1 MRRIAP
7 MEPLTP
13 AKKASNSTRTSKEH
27 GGQINNVRTAHACES
42 CRHLKVRCLS
52 NDNLSVRKC
61 QRCARLNQECIIKP
75 RGPRKPRKRTDARVG
90 ELEKQVEALRA
101 AFGESTALDNSP
113 PSVVDSSDSAAMPH
127 DHGNAF
133 VPEGGTFVNLA
144 QTSSRIDSE
153 APLPSCGITPIAV
166 SQSHTSLPAKE
177 ARRTLTPSIKTD
189 LFNKFNAEL
198 IQYHPV
204 ALFSDGEDA
213 AMVQERNPTLFLAV
227 ITAAAGD
234 SDIEVHSTLHDQLA
248 QDFATRIV
256 IDGEKSVELVQA
268 LLVAAA
274 FHNPPDAFKK
284 PKFYQYIH
292 MAATMAIDLGL
303 GNSGRAATP
312 NGPGE
317 PRCGCDKDEMER
329 NASSRTF
336 IASYMTCLS

>member
-7 MEPLTP
+7 MEPITP
-13 AKKASNSTRTSKEH
+13 AKKASNSTRASKEH
-27 GGQINNVRTAHACES
+27 GGQMSNVRTAHACES

-52 NDNLSVRKC
+52 NDNLSIRKC

-101 AFGESTALDNSP
+101 AFGEPAAVSNSP
-113 PSVVDSSDSAAMPH
+113 PSVVESSDSGAMPH
-127 DHGNAF
+127 DHGNVM
-133 VPEGGTFVNLA
+133 VPEGGAFVNLTP
-144 QTSSRIDSE
+144 TSSQVDSE
-153 APLPSCGITPIAV
+153 APVPSCCTTSIAV
-166 SQSHTSLPAKE
+166 SRSDTSLPAKE
-177 ARRTLTPSIKTD
+177 ARHTLTPSIKTD

-198 IQYHPV
+198 MQHLPIT
-204 ALFSDGEDA
+204 LFLDGEDA
-213 AMVQERNPTLFLAV
+213 TMVQERSPTLFLAA
-227 ITAAAGD
+227 ITAASGD
-234 SDIEVHSTLHDQLA
+234 SDIEAHSALHDQLA

-256 IDGEKSVELVQA
+256 VDGEKSVELVQA
-268 LLVAAA
+268 LLFAAA

-303 GNSGRAATP
+303 GNSGCATTP
-312 NGPGE
+312 NGPE
-317 PRCGCDKDEMER
+317 DEMER
-329 NASSRTF
+329 NVCRRTF

>member
-1 MRRIAP
+1 MRRIAS

-13 AKKASNSTRTSKEH
+13 AKKTSNSTRTSKEH
-27 GGQINNVRTAHACES
+27 GGQMNNVRTAHACES

-52 NDNLSVRKC
+52 NDNLSIRKC

-101 AFGESTALDNSP
+101 AFGEPAALGNSP
-113 PSVVDSSDSAAMPH
+113 PSSNSVAMPH
-127 DHGNAF
+127 DHSNAL
-133 VPEGGTFVNLA
+133 VPEGGAFVNQA
-144 QTSSRIDSE
+144 PTSSQVDSE
-153 APLPSCGITPIAV
+153 APISSCGTTPIAV
-166 SQSHTSLPAKE
+166 SRSDTSLPAKE

-198 IQYHPV
+198 MQHLPIT
-204 ALFSDGEDA
+204 LFSDGEDA
-213 AMVQERNPTLFLAV
+213 AMVQERSPTLFLAA

-234 SDIEVHSTLHDQLA
+234 SDIEVYSTLYDQLA

-256 IDGEKSVELVQA
+256 VEGEKSVELVQA
-268 LLVAAA
+268 LLFAAA

-284 PKFYQYIH
+284 SKFYQYIH
-292 MAATMAIDLGL
+292 MAATMAVDLGF
-303 GNSGRAATP
+303 GNGGCAAITDGPEDEIEP
-312 NGPGE
+312 NAY
-317 PRCGCDKDEMER
+317 R
-329 NASSRTF
+329 RTF

>member
-13 AKKASNSTRTSKEH
+13 AKKTSNSTRASKEH
-27 GGQINNVRTAHACES
+27 GGQMNNVRTAHACES

-52 NDNLSVRKC
+52 NDNLSIRKC
-61 QRCARLNQECIIKP
+61 QRCSRLNQECIIKP

-101 AFGESTALDNSP
+101 AFGEPAALGNSP
-113 PSVVDSSDSAAMPH
+113 PSVVESSDSVAMPH
-127 DHGNAF
+127 DHSNAL
-133 VPEGGTFVNLA
+133 VPEGGASVNLA
-144 QTSSRIDSE
+144 PTSSQVNSE
-153 APLPSCGITPIAV
+153 APVSSCGATPIAV
-166 SQSHTSLPAKE
+166 SRSDTSLPAKE
-177 ARRTLTPSIKTD
+177 VRRTLTPSLKTD

-198 IQYHPV
+198 MQHLPV
-204 ALFSDGEDA
+204 TLFSDGEDA
-213 AMVQERNPTLFLAV
+213 AMAQERSSTLFLAA

-234 SDIEVHSTLHDQLA
+234 ADIEVHSTLHDQLA

-256 IDGEKSVELVQA
+256 VDGEKSVELVQA
-268 LLVAAA
+268 LLFAAA

-292 MAATMAIDLGL
+292 MAAIMAIDLGL
-303 GNSGRAATP
+303 GNSGCATSP
-312 NGPGE
+312 NGPE
-317 PRCGCDKDEMER
+317 DEMER
-329 NASSRTF
+329 NVCRRTF